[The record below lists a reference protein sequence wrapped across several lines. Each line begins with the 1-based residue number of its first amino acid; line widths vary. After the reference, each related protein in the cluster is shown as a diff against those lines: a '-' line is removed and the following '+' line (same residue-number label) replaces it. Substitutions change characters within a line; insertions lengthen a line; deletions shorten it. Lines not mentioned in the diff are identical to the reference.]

1 MTNGTQTQ
9 SNAHRTRY
17 PRGEHRHDIE
27 PEKCSDVNGQF
38 SDEFTAENV
47 FQRSIPIP
55 LQLQWVEAKREH
67 PTSLIFMKV
76 HRFYEVF
83 HKDADVVVEELSNC
97 IYMYGR
103 TAHTGFP
110 ESCLERFTDE
120 LSEKGYDIIVI

>member
-1 MTNGTQTQ
+1 MTNYAISFPFAGASFISFEETVAPFFT
-9 SNAHRTRY
+9 N
-17 PRGEHRHDIE
+17 I
-27 PEKCSDVNGQF
+27 F
-38 SDEFTAENV
+38 SS
-47 FQRSIPIP
+47 SILFCRPIP

-67 PTSLIFMKV
+67 PTSLIFMKG

-97 IYMYGR
+97 IYMFGR

>member
-1 MTNGTQTQ
+1 MYEGLNVYT
-9 SNAHRTRY
+9 HFI
-17 PRGEHRHDIE
+17 DIYE
-27 PEKCSDVNGQF
+27 S
-38 SDEFTAENV
+38 
-47 FQRSIPIP
+47 
-55 LQLQWVEAKREH
+55 
-67 PTSLIFMKV
+67 TSVL
-76 HRFYEVF
+76 EVF

>member
-1 MTNGTQTQ
+1 M
-9 SNAHRTRY
+9 
-17 PRGEHRHDIE
+17 
-27 PEKCSDVNGQF
+27 
-38 SDEFTAENV
+38 
-47 FQRSIPIP
+47 P
-55 LQLQWVEAKREH
+55 LQLQWVEAKREN

-76 HRFYEVF
+76 HQFYEVF

-97 IYMYGR
+97 IYMFGR

>member
-1 MTNGTQTQ
+1 MTDKYCFNIPEGG
-9 SNAHRTRY
+9 SKSL
-17 PRGEHRHDIE
+17 DILE
-27 PEKCSDVNGQF
+27 WLNLNE
-38 SDEFTAENV
+38 
-47 FQRSIPIP
+47 
-55 LQLQWVEAKREH
+55 KREINYSDWIKRNIKI
-67 PTSLIFMKV
+67 TSKHMFLIFQNLIFMKV

-120 LSEKGYDIIVI
+120 LSEKGYDII

>member
-1 MTNGTQTQ
+1 
-9 SNAHRTRY
+9 
-17 PRGEHRHDIE
+17 
-27 PEKCSDVNGQF
+27 
-38 SDEFTAENV
+38 
-47 FQRSIPIP
+47 
-55 LQLQWVEAKREH
+55 
-67 PTSLIFMKV
+67 MKV

-120 LSEKGYDIIVI
+120 LSEKRVRYNSNLKYRIIGEIVVVLFILKLQWFNIYLK